1 MLKEVS
7 VLIQVKRYF
16 TDRSLFAVIDRI
28 YKPQRKELL
37 VSKNSKISY
46 SQIGKTLVYLGN
58 KRE

>member
-7 VLIQVKRYF
+7 VLVQVKRYF

-28 YKPQRKELL
+28 YKPQRKESL
-37 VSKNSKISY
+37 VSKNSKIYY